1 MFNETDNSME
11 TVQFKAQ
18 LQQSI
23 LRSDIVKIFD
33 NLLTSA
39 VEECASDIHIE
50 PLENYSRIRLRID
63 GVLQELIQYPR
74 SLHESIIS
82 KFKIES

>member
-1 MFNETDNSME
+1 MFNETDNGME

-33 NLLTSA
+33 NLLTIA
-39 VEECASDIHIE
+39 VEEGASDIHIE
-50 PLENYSRIRLRID
+50 PLENYSRVRLRID